1 MLLDEL
7 AGEPAFY
14 LHVRPEI
21 VPVLAANYRVT
32 GLKKMWRML
41 LDRSC
46 FHPVVGPD
54 VVRLRSADLN
64 CIERLYSDG
73 QSTGEAPDFFFPPM
87 LKDGVFFGVREGDEL
102 VSVAGTH
109 LAVPQEEVAAVGNV
123 YTRRDRRGRGLA
135 ARVSSAV
142 VEELMRMDLRI
153 VLNVNQQNGAAI
165 RVYERLGFARYCEF
179 IEGPAQRA

>member
-1 MLLDEL
+1 MRDPAWSVYALGDLAPGFFERCSWHATESPALALLYCGFTPPVLFTLGQPAAIAMLLDEL

-46 FHPVVGPD
+46 YRPVAGPD
-54 VVRLRSADLN
+54 VVRLRPADLASV
-64 CIERLYSDG
+64 EQLYSDG

-87 LKDGVFFGVREGDEL
+87 LEAGVFFGVREGDEL

-109 LAVPQEEVAAVGNV
+109 
-123 YTRRDRRGRGLA
+123 
-135 ARVSSAV
+135 
-142 VEELMRMDLRI
+142 
-153 VLNVNQQNGAAI
+153 
-165 RVYERLGFARYCEF
+165 
-179 IEGPAQRA
+179 